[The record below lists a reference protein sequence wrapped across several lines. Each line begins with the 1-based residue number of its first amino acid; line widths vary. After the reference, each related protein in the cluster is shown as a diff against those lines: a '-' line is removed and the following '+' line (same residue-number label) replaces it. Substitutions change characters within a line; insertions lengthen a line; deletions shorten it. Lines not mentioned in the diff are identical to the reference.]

1 MPLTP
6 SGRAPKAALANTSAA
21 ATITRVLAK
30 YSTARQGVSPSPTG
44 LPSSSNSTDWIEV
57 SEALTLY
64 ESKW

>member
-1 MPLTP
+1 
-6 SGRAPKAALANTSAA
+6 
-21 ATITRVLAK
+21 
-30 YSTARQGVSPSPTG
+30 